1 MVCGMLMNILEL
13 VGLVGRGPW
22 FWLVWPFSLTLT
34 NWKLK
39 GDRHVVTSVRWY
51 STAYQYEDLGED
63 HSSRPQALSLTVSYA
78 VNEGLG
84 RNILQSVVID
94 SAMYLLMVNL
104 PDINNIAMSL
114 YNIKVEDTATI
125 HCIVYIAVLS
135 LLTPPSPSPQWC
147 SNMSTG

>member
-1 MVCGMLMNILEL
+1 M
-13 VGLVGRGPW
+13 
-22 FWLVWPFSLTLT
+22 
-34 NWKLK
+34 
-39 GDRHVVTSVRWY
+39 VTSVGCY
-51 STAYQYEDLGED
+51 PTAFQYEDLGED
-63 HSSRPQALSLTVSYA
+63 YSSRPQVLSLTVSYA
-78 VNEGLG
+78 VDEGLG

-104 PDINNIAMSL
+104 PGVNSIAMSL

-125 HCIVYIAVLS
+125 HCIVYIAGLS